1 MARPKKQGFDY
12 FPLDVNFM
20 HDERMIP
27 IRVYGGAEHFAVAIG
42 LLCGRL

>member
-1 MARPKKQGFDY
+1 MARPKKKGFDY

-27 IRVYGGAEHFAVAIG
+27 IRVHGGA
-42 LLCGRL
+42 